1 MTPSSVKGIA
11 GPLHPLLTGGREY
24 PFVTLE
30 KKKQKLAPPD
40 LPLINFGMGDPRE
53 ETPAFIRDAMRAAV
67 PEMSSYPAAAGQP
80 ALRAACAGWLK
91 RRFGVTADPERH
103 ILPANGTKEAVFLLA
118 LAVTARE
125 SQKNRVVIPSPF
137 YPVYESGAR
146 YAGAEPHIVP
156 LRSQNGWHFDP
167 AEIPAEIW
175 DRTAVLWLG
184 TPHNPTGA
192 TLSPAE
198 LENVAAYARRHGFW
212 VASDE
217 AYAEIWF
224 DQAPHTM
231 LEQGFDNVLA
241 LHTLSKR
248 SAMTGFRS
256 GFMCGDERLIDALKK
271 FRPNVGVATPD
282 FVQAAAIAAW
292 NDDAHA
298 ADQRARYAI
307 KRRILLDYFATRGWK
322 VEASEASFYL
332 WMKSPV
338 PDEVAFVDEVM
349 KAGMVAMPGSY
360 LGPGGEGF
368 VRWALVPTP
377 EQCREAVARLEGVKG

>member
-1 MTPSSVKGIA
+1 MSPSTRSIA

-30 KKKQKLAPPD
+30 KKRQKLAPSG
-40 LPLINFGMGDPRE
+40 LPVINFGMGDPRE
-53 ETPAFIRDAMRAAV
+53 ETPEFIREALRAAV
-67 PEMSSYPAAAGQP
+67 PVTSSYPAAAGQP

-118 LAVTARE
+118 LAVTARQSE
-125 SQKNRVVIPSPF
+125 KRVVVIPSPA
-137 YPVYESGAR
+137 YPVYEAGAR
-146 YAGAEPHIVP
+146 YAGAEPYLSP
-156 LRSQNGWHFDP
+156 LRSEDGWRFDP
-167 AEIPAEIW
+167 DSVPNEVW
-175 DRTAVLWLG
+175 QQTSLLWLG
-184 TPHNPTGA
+184 SPHNPTGA
-192 TLSPAE
+192 TLEPAA
-198 LENVAAYARRHGFW
+198 LASLAALARAHGFW
-212 VASDE
+212 IAADE
-217 AYAEIWF
+217 AYADIWF
-224 DQAPHTM
+224 DQAPHSM
-231 LEQGFDNVLA
+231 LEAGFDNVLA

-248 SAMTGFRS
+248 SAMTGYRS
-256 GFMCGDERLIDALKK
+256 GFMCGDERLIEALRK
-271 FRPNVGVATPD
+271 FRPNIGVATPD

-298 ADQRARYAI
+298 ADQRSRYGI
-307 KRRILLDYFATRGWK
+307 KRRILLDYFATRGWR

-332 WMKSPV
+332 WMRSPLE
-338 PDEVAFVDEVM
+338 DDVAFVDEVL

-377 EQCREAVARLEGVKG
+377 EQCREAVARLEGVNA